1 MSYLVLEDFKLSEN
15 FWLSE
20 FQCNNPKKNPKEIL
34 IANGDDISKLQKIRD
49 YFDKPLTIC
58 VAYRDPIH
66 NKNVGGDPNSNHTRG
81 QAYDIKIGK
90 NDGSMPEVESSLM
103 AYIAW
108 KCGFDGV
115 GIYDTFTHVD
125 SSKRLFNK
133 STLYADIKTF
143 DDLEKYILEKYGKI
157 SVDKTEEQ
165 HLKEEIKPV
174 ENEKQEDTI
183 IQDAINKKQNEKLLF
198 QLTKLQT
205 KYNKLS
211 ADFDNLTFEN
221 MKLKDELRK
230 YTNIENSL
238 AYKLM
243 LCIENIIKKIGGNKI

>member
-58 VAYRDPIH
+58 VAYRNPIH

-103 AYIAW
+103 AYIGDGIMVNSGILNGIDNKEEAIKKMNDYFEEKGIGTREVNYRLQDW
-108 KCGFDGV
+108 VFSRQRFWGEPIPMIYCEYCGWVPVPEKDLPVELPDVVQYEPTATGESPLALIEEFVNTTCPKCGKPAKRET
-115 GIYDTFTHVD
+115 DTMPNWAG
-125 SSKRLFNK
+125 SSWYWLRYMDPKN
-133 STLYADIKTF
+133 
-143 DDLEKYILEKYGKI
+143 
-157 SVDKTEEQ
+157 DKEF
-165 HLKEEIKPV
+165 V
-174 ENEKQEDTI
+174 M
-183 IQDAINKKQNEKLLF
+183 F
-198 QLTKLQT
+198 
-205 KYNKLS
+205 
-211 ADFDNLTFEN
+211 
-221 MKLKDELRK
+221 
-230 YTNIENSL
+230 
-238 AYKLM
+238 
-243 LCIENIIKKIGGNKI
+243 